1 MADFLDAALARDD
14 AIARRVA
21 EFNAGTLDV
30 GEVPDDQVVELLEQ
44 IRDEAAAL
52 LKDIGR

>member
-44 IRDEAAAL
+44 IRDEADQL
-52 LKDIGR
+52 LRDIGR

>member
-21 EFNAGTLDV
+21 EFNAGTLAV

-44 IRDEAAAL
+44 IRDEADQL